1 MTWEGPGFVDHHTHL
16 LRVSV
21 GAAAPCDATDPEDV
35 AAYHRGVARRWSTP
49 MDEPHEPL
57 VVDDRVRGLLE
68 RGLTRA
74 AALGLVQVTE
84 AGMHDWTLLEALQ
97 DLRARGPLPVRVRV
111 LAASGIAE
119 PSRMRRTGD
128 PWVELEGVKFYA
140 DGWLGSRTCAV
151 SEPFEDE
158 EHKGVLFLDADAL
171 ARRAD
176 PFAEA
181 GFTIA
186 THAIGDLAIE
196 TVLDAYDRLFGSDC
210 AEAAPRIEHAQVLR
224 PDLVTRMADMG
235 VVVCIQPSFAVSDAA
250 AARTALGGDRME
262 HAYRWDL
269 LLAAGVRVITG
280 ADWPIETLAPLE
292 GLQHL
297 VTGAELG
304 RVEQLA
310 APLPLDDALSLMTDA
325 TAGTVLLS
333 DDPHSAGDDHLA
345 ELEVVEARP
354 AEGQRDGAAGSTR

>member
-35 AAYHRGVARRWSTP
+35 AAYHHGILSRWSTP
-49 MDEPHEPL
+49 MDEDHEPL
-57 VVDDRVRGLLE
+57 VVDDQVRGRLE

-97 DLRARGPLPVRVRV
+97 DLRARGPLPVRVRAF
-111 LAASGIAE
+111 AASGIAE
-119 PSRMRRTGD
+119 PGRMRRTGD

-140 DGWLGSRTCAV
+140 DGWIGPRTCAV

-158 EHKGVLFLDADAL
+158 DHTGVLFLDADTL

-186 THAIGDLAIE
+186 THAIGDRAIE
-196 TVLDAYDRLFGSDC
+196 VVLDAYERLYGSDC
-210 AEAAPRIEHAQVLR
+210 PANAPRIEHAQVLR
-224 PDLVTRMADMG
+224 PDLVRRMADLG
-235 VVVCIQPSFAVSDAA
+235 VVACIQPSFAVSDAA
-250 AARTALGGDRME
+250 TARRALGAARME
-262 HAYRWDL
+262 HAYRWDSL
-269 LLAAGVRVITG
+269 LEAGVRVISG
-280 ADWPIETLAPLE
+280 ADFPIETLSPLE
-292 GLQHL
+292 GLQRL

-304 RVEQLA
+304 KAEQLA
-310 APLPLDDALSLMTDA
+310 APLTLEQALSVMTDA
-325 TAGTVLLS
+325 AAGTVVLS
-333 DDPHSAGDDHLA
+333 DDPRTAGDDHLS

-354 AEGQRDGAAGSTR
+354 AG

>member
-21 GAAAPCDATDPEDV
+21 GAAAACDAGDPEEV
-35 AAYHRGVARRWSTP
+35 AAYHHHVLSRWSTP
-49 MDEPHEPL
+49 MDEDHEPL
-57 VVDDRVRGLLE
+57 IVDDRVRGLLE
-68 RGLTRA
+68 RGLARA
-74 AALGLVQVTE
+74 AGLGLVQVTE

-97 DLRARGPLPVRVRV
+97 DLRARGPLPIRVRV

-140 DGWLGSRTCAV
+140 DGWVGSRTCAV
-151 SEPFEDE
+151 SDPFEDE
-158 EHKGVLFLDADAL
+158 DHTGVLFLDADTL

-176 PFAEA
+176 PFAEM

-186 THAIGDLAIE
+186 THAIGDRAIE
-196 TVLDAYDRLFGSDC
+196 TVLDGYELLYGTDC

-224 PDLVTRMADMG
+224 PDLIRRMADLG
-235 VVVCIQPSFAVSDAA
+235 VVACIQPSFGVADSET
-250 AARTALGGDRME
+250 ARRALGSERME

-269 LLAAGVRVITG
+269 LLEAGVRVITG
-280 ADWPIETLAPLE
+280 ADWPIVTLAPLE

-297 VTGAELG
+297 VTGAAIG
-304 RVEQLA
+304 KAEQLV
-310 APLPLDDALSLMTDA
+310 APLSLDQALSIMTDPA
-325 TAGTVLLS
+325 AGAVVLS
-333 DDPHSAGDDHLA
+333 DDPRTAGDDHLA
-345 ELEVVEARP
+345 ELEVVESRP
-354 AEGQRDGAAGSTR
+354 AAV